1 MTCCAYTIFQKNVEI
16 PSSQSGGQD
25 ISQTEDVP
33 MPDADTN
40 VGTTPV
46 AAIET
51 VKQTDRQTNTRLDEL
66 SERTKKSSRKQSVSR
81 ATQATESPKEQEP
94 PNNPGIIASLQ
105 KILDDAKS
113 ATLDRS
119 ALKQIDDLLFDIRVE
134 AHEALR
140 RNTG

>member
-1 MTCCAYTIFQKNVEI
+1 
-16 PSSQSGGQD
+16 
-25 ISQTEDVP
+25 